1 VSIDFKSIVRDHV
14 PESTNSQNFD
24 SWYCRTCDKWM
35 RHEEAQRHLVE
46 KLQEA
51 EQKQLDALVMY
62 RGMWLA
68 VSREVDVEDWGGY
81 IDMQNRLE
89 SISNILKKMEMP
101 K

>member
-1 VSIDFKSIVRDHV
+1 MSIDFKSVVRDHV

-35 RHEEAQRHLVE
+35 RHEEAERHLVE

-62 RGMWLA
+62 RGAMLKIRNLVKENEW
-68 VSREVDVEDWGGY
+68 VGGWT
-81 IDMQNRLE
+81 DESGLLE
-89 SISNILKKMEMP
+89 SISDIVEGVFK
-101 K
+101 